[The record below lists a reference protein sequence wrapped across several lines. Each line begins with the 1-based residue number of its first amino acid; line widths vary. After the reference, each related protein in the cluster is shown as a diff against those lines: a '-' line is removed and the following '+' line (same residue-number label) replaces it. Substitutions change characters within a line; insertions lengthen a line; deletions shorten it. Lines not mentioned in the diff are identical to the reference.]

1 MLERARELKGY
12 QSYLIEQWACSRNHP
27 TFIVTALTG
36 DLSHSIK
43 VDVLGVSADEKLWP
57 PRLKAYMKALTQ
69 HHARRK
75 ETTLGTLMITNLS
88 SFPSS
93 LTIILIPGGDVKK
106 HRTDFFVNEN
116 LKRLGCAG
124 RSGITLAEPTA
135 STQAKFQQLYKTSD
149 RVPLYTA
156 VVELV
161 KTCQLALVLFG
172 QLASEYAD
180 GLLCDVTEKA
190 ITDWWVDIGTD
201 YYNIEPND
209 GILGPSTV
217 AALVGTSMGARNR
230 LNVYGAP
237 IGKDVFDMESTK
249 NALSYFQRAQKIH
262 RTRRLDRS
270 TLDRLHKATAKHAS
284 GEGRF
289 VPRALKSTV
298 ADLSGKGGEMVMEM
312 VGAKDKANLADV
324 ESVDIERLVELI
336 HGERA
341 KWLWKGKP
349 KRRTTRDIFE
359 EAPRSSRHEEAAT
372 ISRYDTRKELPLAR
386 SETRNTL
393 QDPARLK
400 RTTTASTINTMS
412 SPYEREGND
421 VDPILRHAV
430 LQRAK
435 GRLRDVVGIRGHATR
450 VSKEDAALYNAKN
463 KSAESFESQTNDA
476 FMAPRRTGSSY
487 GDVGEDSDPIFSPNM
502 SQTAIRSSSIPC
514 EEVRDHDARL
524 SIAANMTGAKL
535 QQVET
540 AGPTVVEDNTKPD
553 LEYDLPSFV
562 SASDSVGIL
571 LRRTQSNSNAHS
583 SRDIQRHDGAWPRHL
598 SFSGVEDAICPP
610 NLHSESGY
618 ETNRDA
624 SLKQRLIVQ
633 MMHAQ
638 EAKQMRQEI
647 TLLSLQVARWVQAKI
662 EDVEGLAVLA
672 GQDVEQLTELY
683 DPRKREYRSL
693 REGAEE
699 VLAEER
705 ARLEESLKEL
715 DTFRSKLEYEIN
727 SLRGKVEEAEDAVA
741 EFDKQVTYTEYR
753 VRELAKESSKEG
765 WFAWLGRITT
775 GFLQKEEAKK

>member
-1 MLERARELKGY
+1 LTGY

-27 TFIVTALTG
+27 TFIVTAFTG

-43 VDVLGVSADEKLWP
+43 VDVLGVSADEKAWP
-57 PRLKAYMKALTQ
+57 PRLKAYMKALSQ

-93 LTIILIPGGDVKK
+93 LTIILIPAGDVKK
-106 HRTDFFVNEN
+106 HRTDFYVNEN

-149 RVPLYTA
+149 RVPFYAA

-161 KTCQLALVLFG
+161 KICQLALILFG
-172 QLASEYAD
+172 QLTSEYAD

-190 ITDWWVDIGTD
+190 IADWWVDIGTD

-217 AALVGTSMGARNR
+217 AALVGTSIGARNR
-230 LNVYGAP
+230 LNAYGAP
-237 IGKDVFDMESTK
+237 VGKDVFDMESTK
-249 NALSYFQRAQKIH
+249 NALSYFQKAQKIH

-298 ADLSGKGGEMVMEM
+298 VDLSGKGGEMVMEM
-312 VGAKDKANLADV
+312 VGSKDKANLADV
-324 ESVDIERLVELI
+324 ESVDIERLVDLV
-336 HGERA
+336 HGERT

-359 EAPRSSRHEEAAT
+359 EAPGSPRHEEVNEV
-372 ISRYDTRKELPLAR
+372 SRFDTRKQLPLAR
-386 SETRNTL
+386 SETRNTF
-393 QDPARLK
+393 QEPARLK
-400 RTTTASTINTMS
+400 LKRTATASTVSTMNI
-412 SPYEREGND
+412 PYERESDD
-421 VDPILRHAV
+421 VDPLLRHAV

-450 VSKEDAALYNAKN
+450 FSKEDTALFNAKN
-463 KSAESFESQTNDA
+463 KSAESLESQTNET
-476 FMAPRRTGSSY
+476 FGGSRRTRSSY
-487 GDVGEDSDPIFSPNM
+487 EDVGDDSHPVFSPNM
-502 SQTAIRSSSIPC
+502 SEIAIRSLSVPH
-514 EEVRDHDARL
+514 EDPLNREDRL
-524 SIAANMTGAKL
+524 SIAADKTRAKL
-535 QQVET
+535 QRVES
-540 AGPTVVEDNTKPD
+540 AASAIEEDSAKPSI
-553 LEYDLPSFV
+553 EYDLPSFV
-562 SASDSVGIL
+562 SRNDSVGLL
-571 LRRTQSNSNAHS
+571 LRRTQSQSDAHS
-583 SRDIQRHDGAWPRHL
+583 TADLERHDQAWPRHL
-598 SFSGVEDAICPP
+598 SFSGVEEAIFPR
-610 NLHSESGY
+610 NLHNENGY
-618 ETNRDA
+618 EA
-624 SLKQRLIVQ
+624 ECEQSLRQRLVVQ
-633 MMHAQ
+633 MMRAQ

-647 TLLSLQVARWVQAKI
+647 TLLSFQVARWVQAKI
-662 EDVEGLAVLA
+662 EDVESLAVLA
-672 GQDVEQLTELY
+672 GHDVEQLTELY
-683 DPRKREYRSL
+683 HPRKREYRSL

-699 VLAEER
+699 VMAEER
-705 ARLEESLKEL
+705 ARVGESLKEL

-727 SLRGKVEEAEDAVA
+727 SLRGKIEEAEDAVA

-765 WFAWLGRITT
+765 WFAWVSRITA
-775 GFLQKEEAKK
+775 GFLPRAEREK